1 MHFKNYLFACRLA
14 FIVMYVYAPSWF
26 HIKCHPKLQDAARN
40 FHNLIKLS
48 SILRLNEKCI
58 VHRILSIN
66 SFSCHPESILLSM
79 VCDSNRSI
87 RNSALKRILAI
98 RKQSKNSSSRL
109 RKFVRPTSINF
120 NASEY
125 FQMVDLKSMDVSEP
139 PLTFAFTNN
148 QIRSAIKTGEIL
160 SLGDFPNNTQAVERT
175 VKLVTEASSKVIGYE
190 RRHYYILNALK
201 SRAEANAN
209 L

>member
-1 MHFKNYLFACRLA
+1 MRLYVSTLKPTDSLRRLA

-58 VHRILSIN
+58 
-66 SFSCHPESILLSM
+66 
-79 VCDSNRSI
+79 
-87 RNSALKRILAI
+87 
-98 RKQSKNSSSRL
+98 
-109 RKFVRPTSINF
+109 
-120 NASEY
+120 
-125 FQMVDLKSMDVSEP
+125 SMDVSEP

-175 VKLVTEASSKVIGYE
+175 VKLVTEASSKFQTKFSHETSSATIPQFSVFFRYS
-190 RRHYYILNALK
+190 K
-201 SRAEANAN
+201 TK
-209 L
+209 